1 MLLIEH
7 FVGPSKIHGLGVFS
21 RQQVRKGTL
30 IWEFN
35 PLIDLKIC
43 RGDLLALPDHT
54 RNWIVDRA
62 EYYPSGDFFVLGA
75 DGDQFMNHS
84 DEPNLRSN
92 GLLGFSTREILEGEE
107 ITCRYRQKTISDN
120 CGPSRFIVIGEPGNA
135 WQPY

>member
-35 PLIDLKIC
+35 PLIDLKIS
-43 RGDLLALPDHT
+43 RGDLLGLPDHT
-54 RNWIVDRA
+54 QNWIVGRV

-84 DEPNLRSN
+84 DEPNPHSD
-92 GLLGFSTREILEGEE
+92 GLLGFSTQEILEGEE
-107 ITCRYRQKTISDN
+107 ITCRYRQKTISDHY
-120 CGPSRFIVIGEPGNA
+120 GTSRFIVIGEPGSA